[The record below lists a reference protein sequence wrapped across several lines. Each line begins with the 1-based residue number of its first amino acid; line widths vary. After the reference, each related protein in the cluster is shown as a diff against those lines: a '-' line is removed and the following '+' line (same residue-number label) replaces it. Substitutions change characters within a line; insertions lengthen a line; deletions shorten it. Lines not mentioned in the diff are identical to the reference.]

1 MFRPQTWNYL
11 LSIRFFYCICHAM
24 WTGEL
29 RNDPKEFWPPS
40 PLNYFD
46 FNSWKLLCL
55 FKSLQYRCVRRQE
68 SDNKREYQNRL
79 SLDLCYLRHEVP
91 CSFRKLNPSNS
102 VSSSILSSR
111 QWVTTWTVWVSSL
124 CWPFLFPSD
133 LTPSLPHWTLIFPT
147 TQIQST

>member
-1 MFRPQTWNYL
+1 MFRPQTWNCL

-46 FNSWKLLCL
+46 FSSWKLLRL
-55 FKSLQYRCVRRQE
+55 FKSLQYQCVRRQE
-68 SDNKREYQNRL
+68 SDNKCEYQNRL
-79 SLDLCYLRHEVP
+79 SLDLCYLSHKVP

-124 CWPFLFPSD
+124 CWPFLFHSD